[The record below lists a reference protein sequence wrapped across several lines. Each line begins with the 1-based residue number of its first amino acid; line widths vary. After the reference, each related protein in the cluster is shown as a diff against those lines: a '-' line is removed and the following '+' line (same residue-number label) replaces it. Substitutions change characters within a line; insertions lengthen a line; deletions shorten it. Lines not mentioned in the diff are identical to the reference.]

1 MRHRPAGGMDRSGYV
16 ACDFFAVPFQG
27 LESVT
32 FSRISIHQ
40 AAFVRRPKESIMIGL
55 VRAAALCATL
65 ALGLISAQAA
75 DKAFKRDDLADSA
88 IKLEA
93 QIKSEAG
100 PVAKSAATLRTDA
113 DAAFRRSDYRVG
125 LQIIGQ
131 IAAVAPEDSANWL
144 RLAKTIFQIRSATSS
159 EQTFLYERASTA
171 AYIAYQRA
179 GNAGEEAEALAVLG
193 RALSERKLWRPALDT
208 LQLSLELREVAEV
221 RGNYEK
227 LRDNHGFRL
236 LDYTVDSDSAS
247 PRACFQ
253 FSEDLAKRTDFSPY
267 LALAGS
273 DKPALTSEEK
283 QLCVEG
289 LKHGERYNINLR
301 AGLPSTVKESLPKSA
316 EFNIYVRD
324 RKPFVRFTGRA
335 YVLPRTGQRGIPL
348 VSVNTPSVSVQ
359 VFRIGDRNLINT
371 VIDSDFQKTLS
382 SYQLDDLGNERGVK
396 VWSGELATATTL
408 NQDVTTAFPVDQAL
422 GDLQPGVYVM
432 TATPKGPGSSKDE
445 DSGSLAT
452 QWFIVSDLGLTAFSG
467 NDGIH
472 VFVNSLASTDAVARA
487 EVRLVARN
495 NEILATRKTDESG
508 HVLFEAGLAR
518 GEGGLSPALLTVS
531 GEKADYAFLSL
542 KSNAFDLTDRGVS
555 GRAVPAG
562 ADAFVYAERGVYRS
576 GETVYLTALL
586 RDGQGNAVT
595 GGPLTLVIERPDGVE
610 FRRAVLPDQG
620 AGGRNLTLPLNS
632 AVPTG
637 TWRARAF
644 TDPKGASVG
653 ETTFMVED
661 YIPDRIEFELTSK
674 DKLIKADAPVELKVD
689 GHFLYGAP
697 ASGLQ
702 LEGDMLVAPA
712 SARPGFA
719 GYQFGVADE
728 ETTSNERTPIE
739 NLPEADANGVATF
752 PVSLAKPPSSTR
764 PQEAQIFI
772 RMAEA
777 GGRAVER
784 KIVLPVAPAAAM
796 IGIKPLFGD
805 KNVAEGDKA
814 DFDVVF
820 AAPDDKPLARGGL
833 RYELLKL
840 ESRYQWYRQ
849 SSSWE
854 YEPVKSTS
862 RVADGDLTI
871 AADKPSRVTLAPQ
884 PGRYRLDVKST
895 EADGPLTSVQFDVG
909 WYSDGSADTP
919 DLLETSIDKP
929 EYQSGDTMV
938 VSVNARSAGKLT
950 INVLGDRLLTT
961 QSTDVKEG
969 TSQVRIPVGKDWG
982 TGAYVVATLRRPLD
996 AAALRMPGRAI
1007 GLKWF
1012 GIDKKAR
1019 TLTVGLSPPALVR
1032 PSTTLKLPVKV
1043 GGLNPGEDAKIVV
1056 AAVDVG
1062 ILNLTNYKPP
1072 APDDYYLGQ
1081 RRMTSEIRDLYGQLI
1096 DGMLGTRG
1104 QLKTGGDSAGAELQ
1118 GSPPTQ
1124 KPLALYSGIVTV
1136 AADGSAEI
1144 SFDIP
1149 EFAGTAR
1156 VMAVA
1161 WTATK
1166 LGRATT
1172 DVIVRDPVVLTA
1184 TLPRFLL
1191 NGDKGTMSF
1200 DLDNVEGAPGD
1211 YTINVKTSGPVKVT
1225 GNPATTVKLAAKQ
1238 RTSMALAL
1246 DASGG
1251 AGTAQL
1257 DVDIKGP
1264 NGLALARHYALDVK
1278 AATQILAR
1286 RSIRTLAKGESLTLT
1301 SDMFSDLVQGTG
1313 GVSLSVSLSTALDAA
1328 TILKALDRY
1337 PYGCSEQITSRAMPL
1352 LYVNDLAAGAHLAMD
1367 TAVDQRIKDA
1377 IDKLL
1382 ARQGSNG
1389 SFGLWSAG
1397 GDDAWLD
1404 AYVTDFLT
1412 RAREKGFAVPDVLF
1426 RNALDRIRNSVV
1438 NADEPE
1444 KDGGRNLAYGLYV
1457 LARNGTAPV
1466 GDLRYLADT
1475 KLNNLAT
1482 PIAKS
1487 QLAAALALVG
1497 DRTRAERVYAAALE
1511 SLAPKP
1517 VLEFGRVDYGS
1528 ALRDAAALV
1537 SLGSEGNASSATI
1550 TQAVMRVEAAR
1561 GLTPYTSTQENAWLV
1576 LASRALS
1583 KETLALDVNGSPVRT
1598 ALYRSY
1604 KAAEMAGVPIKIT
1617 NTGDTPVQ
1625 AVVSVSGA
1633 PVTPEPAASN
1643 GFKIER
1649 NYFTLDGKPAD
1660 PSKAKQNDRFA
1671 VVLKITE
1678 AKPEYGHIMVSDYLA
1693 AGFEIDNPHLVSSG
1707 DTGTLDWIEDGEEPE
1722 NTEFRDD
1729 RFTAAIDRGSDD
1741 KAVFTVAYVV
1751 RAVSPGKYVVPQAYV
1766 EDMYNPSRYGRT
1778 GTGTVEVRPAK

>member
-1 MRHRPAGGMDRSGYV
+1 M
-16 ACDFFAVPFQG
+16 
-27 LESVT
+27 
-32 FSRISIHQ
+32 IS
-40 AAFVRRPKESIMIGL
+40 F

-65 ALGLISAQAA
+65 AFGLVTAQAA

-93 QIKSEAG
+93 QIKGEAG
-100 PVAKSAATLRTDA
+100 AVAKTNASLKTDA
-113 DAAFRRSDYRVG
+113 ETAFRRNDFRTG
-125 LQIIGQ
+125 LQILGQ
-131 IAAVAPEDSANWL
+131 IAATAPEDSSNWL
-144 RLAKTIFQIRSATSS
+144 RLARTIFQFRPANST
-159 EQTFLYERASTA
+159 EQTFLLERASTA

-179 GNAGEEAEALAVLG
+179 ANTQEEADALAVLG
-193 RALSERKLWRPALDT
+193 RALSERRLWRPALDSMR
-208 LQLSLELREVAEV
+208 LSLELREVAEA
-221 RGNYEK
+221 RGQYEK
-227 LRDNHGFRL
+227 LRDEHGFRL
-236 LDYTVDSDSAS
+236 LDYTIDSDSAS

-253 FSEDLAKRTDFSPY
+253 FSEDLAKRTDFAPF
-267 LALAGS
+267 LALGGN
-273 DKPALTSEEK
+273 DKPALTTEGR
-283 QLCVEG
+283 QLCVDG
-289 LKHGERYNINLR
+289 LKHGERYNVNLR
-301 AGLPSTVKESLPKSA
+301 TGLPSAVKESLPKSA

-348 VSVNTPSVSVQ
+348 VSVNTPAVKVD

-371 VIDSDFQKTLS
+371 VIDNDFQRALSRYELS
-382 SYQLDDLGNERGVK
+382 SLGDERGVK
-396 VWSGELATATTL
+396 VWSGELATAMTL
-408 NQDVTTAFPVDQAL
+408 NQDVTTAFPVDEAL
-422 GDLQPGVYVM
+422 GTLQPGVYVM
-432 TATPKGPGSSKDE
+432 TAAAKGPGSD
-445 DSGSLAT
+445 DDGSLAT
-452 QWFIVSDLGLTAFSG
+452 QWFIVSDLGLAAFSG

-472 VFVNSLASTDAVARA
+472 VFVNSLASTEAVAKA

-495 NEILATRKTDESG
+495 NEVLASRKTDDSG

-518 GEGGLSPALLTVS
+518 GEGGLSPAMLTVMS
-531 GEKADYAFLSL
+531 DKADYAFLSL
-542 KSNAFDLTDRGVS
+542 KTNAFDLSDRGVA

-562 ADAFVYAERGVYRS
+562 ADAFLYAERGVYRS
-576 GETVYLTALL
+576 NETVYLTALL
-586 RDGQGNAVT
+586 RDGQGNAIT

-610 FRRAVLPDQG
+610 FRRAVLADQG
-620 AGGRNLTLPLNS
+620 AGGRSLSVPHNS

-637 TWRARAF
+637 TWRVRAF
-644 TDPKGASVG
+644 TDPKGAPVG

-661 YIPDRIEFELTSK
+661 YVPERLEFELSAK
-674 DKLIKADAPVELKVD
+674 EEQIKADAPVELKVD

-712 SARPGFA
+712 ADRPGFA
-719 GYQFGVADE
+719 GYQFGIADE

-739 NLPEADANGVATF
+739 NLPETDAKGVASF
-752 PVSLAKPPSSTR
+752 PVSLSKPPSSSR
-764 PQEAQIFI
+764 PQQAQIFI

-784 KIVLPVAPAAAM
+784 KVVLPVAPSTAM
-796 IGIKPLFGD
+796 IGVKPLFAG
-805 KNVAEGDKA
+805 KSIAEGDKA
-814 DFDVVF
+814 GFDVVF
-820 AAPDDKPLARGGL
+820 VAPDGRTLARNGL
-833 RYELLKL
+833 RYELLSV

-849 SSSWE
+849 NSSWE
-854 YEPVKSTS
+854 YEPVKSTK
-862 RVADGDLTI
+862 RVADGDLVI
-871 AADKPSRVTLAPQ
+871 AADKPTRITLSPR

-895 EADGPLTSVQFDVG
+895 DADGPLTSVQFDVG

-950 INVLGDRLLTT
+950 VNVVGDRLLTT
-961 QSTDVKEG
+961 QTTDVKEG
-969 TSQVRIPVGKDWG
+969 TAQLKIPVGRDWG

-996 AAALRMPGRAI
+996 AAALRIPGRAI

-1012 GIDKKAR
+1012 DIDKRTR
-1019 TLTVGLSPPALVR
+1019 TLQVSLSPPALVR
-1032 PSTTLKLPVKV
+1032 PNTTLKLPVKL

-1062 ILNLTNYKPP
+1062 ILNLTNYSPP

-1081 RRMTSEIRDLYGQLI
+1081 RRLTAEIRDLYGQLI
-1096 DGMLGTRG
+1096 DGMQGTRG
-1104 QLKTGGDSAGAELQ
+1104 QLKTGGDAAGAELQ

-1136 AADGSAEI
+1136 AANGTAEI

-1156 VMAVA
+1156 VMVVA

-1166 LGRATT
+1166 LGRASTEVT
-1172 DVIVRDPVVLTA
+1172 VRDPVVLTA

-1191 NGDKGTMSF
+1191 NGDRGTMSF

-1211 YTINVKTSGPVKVT
+1211 YTIHVKSSGPVKVS
-1225 GNPATTVKLAAKQ
+1225 GNAATTVKLAARQ
-1238 RTSMALAL
+1238 RSSISLSL
-1246 DASGG
+1246 DA
-1251 AGTAQL
+1251 AGTGTANL
-1257 DVDIKGP
+1257 DVEIKGP
-1264 NGLALARHYALDVK
+1264 NGLTLARHYALDVK

-1286 RSIRTLAKGESLTLT
+1286 RTIRTLAKGESLTLT
-1301 SDMFSDLVQGTG
+1301 SDMFSDLVPGTG
-1313 GVSLSVSLSTALDAA
+1313 SVSLSVGLSTALDAA

-1337 PYGCSEQITSRAMPL
+1337 PFGCSEQITSRALPL
-1352 LYVNDLAAGAHLAMD
+1352 LYVNELAAGAHLATD
-1367 TAVDQRIKDA
+1367 SEVDQRIKDA
-1377 IDKLL
+1377 IERLL

-1412 RAREKGFAVPDVLF
+1412 RAREKGFVVPDVLF
-1426 RNALDRIRNSVV
+1426 KSALERIRNSVV
-1438 NADEPE
+1438 NANEPE
-1444 KDGGRNLAYGLYV
+1444 KDGGRDLAYGLYV
-1457 LARNGTAPV
+1457 LARNGAAPI

-1482 PIAKS
+1482 PIAKA
-1487 QLAAALALVG
+1487 QLAAALVLVG
-1497 DRTRAERVYAAALE
+1497 DKGRAERVYAAALE

-1517 VLEFGRVDYGS
+1517 ALEFGRVDYGS

-1537 SLGSEGNASSATI
+1537 SLAGEGNAPRATL
-1550 TQAVMRVEAAR
+1550 TQAVARVEVAR

-1583 KETLALDVNGSPVRT
+1583 KETMALEIDGAPIKA

-1604 KAAEMAGVPIKIT
+1604 EAADVIGKPIKIT
-1617 NTGDTPVQ
+1617 NTGEAPVQ
-1625 AVVSVSGA
+1625 AVVSVSGS
-1633 PVTPEPAASN
+1633 PITPEPAASN

-1660 PSKAKQNDRFA
+1660 VSKVKQNDRFA

-1678 AKPEYGHIMVSDYLA
+1678 PKPEFGHIMVSDYLP
-1693 AGFEIDNPHLVSSG
+1693 AGFEIDNPNLVSSG
-1707 DTGTLDWIEDGEEPE
+1707 DSGKLDWIEDGEEPE
-1722 NTEFRDD
+1722 NAEFRDD
-1729 RFTAAIDRGSDD
+1729 RFTAAIDRASDD
-1741 KAVFTVAYVV
+1741 NSVFTVAYVV
-1751 RAVSPGKYVVPQAYV
+1751 RAVSPGKYVLPQAYV

-1778 GTGTVEVRPAK
+1778 GTGSVEVRAAK

>member
-1 MRHRPAGGMDRSGYV
+1 
-16 ACDFFAVPFQG
+16 
-27 LESVT
+27 
-32 FSRISIHQ
+32 
-40 AAFVRRPKESIMIGL
+40 MIGL

-75 DKAFKRDDLADSA
+75 DKAFKRDDLGNSA

-113 DAAFRRSDYRVG
+113 DAAFKRGDFRGG
-125 LQIIGQ
+125 LQVLGQ
-131 IAAVAPEDSANWL
+131 IAAVAPEDSGNWL

-159 EQTFLYERASTA
+159 EQTFLLERASTA

-179 GNAGEEAEALAVLG
+179 GNTGEEADALAVLG
-193 RALSERKLWRPALDT
+193 RALSDRKLWRPALDA
-208 LQLSLELREVAEV
+208 LRLSLEMREVAEV
-221 RGNYEK
+221 RGQYEK
-227 LRDNHGFRL
+227 LRDDHGFRL

-253 FSEDLAKRTDFSPY
+253 FSEDLAKRTDFAPY

-348 VSVNTPSVSVQ
+348 VSVNTPSVAVQ

-371 VIDSDFQKTLS
+371 VIDSDFQKALS

-396 VWSGELATATTL
+396 VWSGELATASTL

-432 TATPKGPGSSKDE
+432 TAKAKGPGSGD
-445 DSGSLAT
+445 DDGSLAT

-472 VFVNSLASTDAVARA
+472 VFVNSLATTDAVAKA

-495 NEILATRKTDESG
+495 NEILASRKTDESG

-620 AGGRNLTLPLNS
+620 AGGRSLTLPLNS

-644 TDPKGASVG
+644 TDPKGSSVG

-661 YIPDRIEFELTSK
+661 YVADRIEFELSSK
-674 DKLIKADAPVELKVD
+674 DKQIKADAPVELKVD

-712 SARPGFA
+712 SSRPGFA

-739 NLPEADANGVATF
+739 NLPVADANGVATF

-764 PQEAQIFI
+764 PQEAQFFI

-784 KIVLPVAPAAAM
+784 KLVLPVAPAAAM
-796 IGIKPLFGD
+796 IGVKPLFGD

-820 AAPDDKPLARGGL
+820 VAPDGKPLARNGL

-840 ESRYQWYRQ
+840 ESTYQWYRQ

-854 YEPVKSTS
+854 YEPVKSTK
-862 RVADGDLTI
+862 RVADGDLAI
-871 AADKPSRVTLAPQ
+871 AAEKPSRISLAPQ
-884 PGRYRLDVKST
+884 PGRYRLDVRSA

-961 QSTDVKEG
+961 QSTDIKEG
-969 TSQVRIPVGKDWG
+969 TAQVKIPVGKDWG

-1019 TLTVGLSPPALVR
+1019 SLTVDLSPPALVR
-1032 PSTTLKLPVKV
+1032 PNTTLKLPVKL

-1081 RRMTSEIRDLYGQLI
+1081 RRMTSAIRDLYGQLI
-1096 DGMLGTRG
+1096 DGMQGTRG
-1104 QLKTGGDSAGAELQ
+1104 QLKTGGDAAGAELQ

-1144 SFDIP
+1144 SFEIP

-1172 DVIVRDPVVLTA
+1172 DVTVRDPVVLTA

-1191 NGDKGTMSF
+1191 NGDKGAMSM
-1200 DLDNVEGAPGD
+1200 DLDNVEGAAGD
-1211 YTINVKTSGPVKVT
+1211 YTISVKTAGPVKVT

-1238 RTSMALAL
+1238 RTSMQLAL

-1264 NGLALARHYALDVK
+1264 NGLTLARHYVLDVK

-1301 SDMFSDLVQGTG
+1301 SDMFSDLVPGTG
-1313 GVSLSVSLSTALDAA
+1313 AVSMSVSLSTALDAA

-1337 PYGCSEQITSRAMPL
+1337 PYGCSEQIASRAMPL

-1367 TAVDQRIKDA
+1367 TAVDQRIRDA

-1412 RAREKGFAVPDVLF
+1412 RAREKGFVVPDVLF

-1438 NADEPE
+1438 NAEEPE
-1444 KDGGRNLAYGLYV
+1444 KNGGRDLAYGLYV

-1497 DRTRAERVYAAALE
+1497 DRSRAERVYAAALE

-1550 TQAVMRVEAAR
+1550 TQAVQRVEAAR

-1583 KETLALDVNGSPVRT
+1583 KETLALDVNGSPVKT

-1604 KAAEMAGVPIKIT
+1604 KSSDMAGQPIKIT

-1625 AVVSVSGA
+1625 AVISVSGA

-1671 VVLKITE
+1671 VVLKVTE
-1678 AKPEYGHIMVSDYLA
+1678 AKPEFGHIMVSDYLP

-1722 NTEFRDD
+1722 HTEFRDD
-1729 RFTAAIDRGSDD
+1729 RFTAAIDRASDD

-1751 RAVSPGKYVVPQAYV
+1751 RAVSPGKYVLPQAYV

-1778 GTGTVEVRPAK
+1778 GTGNVEVRAAK

>member
-1 MRHRPAGGMDRSGYV
+1 
-16 ACDFFAVPFQG
+16 
-27 LESVT
+27 
-32 FSRISIHQ
+32 
-40 AAFVRRPKESIMIGL
+40 MIGL
-55 VRAAALCATL
+55 VRATTLCATL
-65 ALGLISAQAA
+65 AFGLVAAQAA
-75 DKAFKRDDLADSA
+75 DKPFKRDDLADSA

-100 PVAKSAATLRTDA
+100 PVAKTSATLKTDA
-113 DAAFRRSDYRVG
+113 DGAFRRNDFRTG
-125 LQIIGQ
+125 LQILGQ
-131 IAAVAPEDSANWL
+131 IAATTPDDSANWL
-144 RLAKTIFQIRSATSS
+144 RLARAIFQIRPANSS
-159 EQTFLYERASTA
+159 EQTFLLERAATA

-179 GNAGEEAEALAVLG
+179 ANAGDEADALAVLG
-193 RALSERKLWRPALDT
+193 RAMSERKLWRPALDS
-208 LQLSLELREVAEV
+208 LRLSLDLREVGEV
-221 RGNYEK
+221 RGQYEK
-227 LRDNHGFRL
+227 MRDEHGFRL

-253 FSEDLAKRTDFSPY
+253 FSEDLAKRTDFAPY
-267 LALAGS
+267 LALAGN
-273 DKPALTSEEK
+273 DKPALTSEGK
-283 QLCVEG
+283 QLCVDG
-289 LKHGERYNINLR
+289 LKHGERYNIHLR
-301 AGLPSTVKESLPKSA
+301 AGLPSTVRETLPKSA

-348 VSVNTPSVSVQ
+348 VSVNTPAVSIS

-371 VIDSDFQKTLS
+371 VIDADFQRALSRYELS
-382 SYQLDDLGNERGVK
+382 SLGDERGVK
-396 VWSGELATATTL
+396 VWSGELTTATTL
-408 NQDVTTAFPVDQAL
+408 NQDVTTAFPVDEAI
-422 GDLQPGVYVM
+422 GVLQPGVYVM
-432 TATPKGPGSSKDE
+432 TAAARGPGSD
-445 DSGSLAT
+445 DDGSLAT

-472 VFVNSLASTDAVARA
+472 VFVNSLASTDAVAKA

-495 NEILATRKTDESG
+495 NEILAIRKTDDSG
-508 HVLFEAGLAR
+508 HALFEAGLAR
-518 GEGGLSPALLTVS
+518 GEGGLSPAMLTVL
-531 GEKADYAFLSL
+531 GDKADYAFLSL
-542 KSNAFDLTDRGVS
+542 KSNAFDLSDRGVS

-576 GETVYLTALL
+576 SETVYLTALL
-586 RDGQGNAVT
+586 RDGQGNAVA

-610 FRRAVLPDQG
+610 FRRAVLPDRG
-620 AGGRNLTLPLNS
+620 AGGRTLAVPLNS

-637 TWRARAF
+637 TWRVRAF
-644 TDPKGASVG
+644 TDPKASSVG

-661 YIPDRIEFELTSK
+661 YVPERVEFELSSK
-674 DKLIKADAPVELKVD
+674 NRQISTDFPVELKVN

-712 SARPGFA
+712 AERAGFT

-772 RMAEA
+772 RLTEA

-784 KIVLPVAPAAAM
+784 KLVLPVTPGAAM
-796 IGIKPLFGD
+796 IGVKPLFGD
-805 KNVAEGDKA
+805 KSVAEGDKA
-814 DFDVVF
+814 GFDVVF
-820 AAPDDKPLARGGL
+820 VSPDDKPMARDGL
-833 RYELLKL
+833 RYELLKI

-849 SSSWE
+849 NSSWE
-854 YEPVKSTS
+854 YEPVKSTK

-871 AADKPSRVTLAPQ
+871 AADKPSRITLSPQ
-884 PGRYRLDVKST
+884 PGRYRLDVKSP

-950 INVLGDRLLTT
+950 VNVLGDRLLTT
-961 QSTDVKEG
+961 QTTDVRDG
-969 TSQVRIPVGKDWG
+969 TAQVKIPVGKDWG

-1012 GIDKKAR
+1012 GIDKKTR
-1019 TLTVGLSPPALVR
+1019 TLQVALSPPALVR
-1032 PSTTLKLPVKV
+1032 PNTTLKLPVRL
-1043 GGLNPGEDAKIVV
+1043 GGLNPGEDAKVVV

-1081 RRMTSEIRDLYGQLI
+1081 RRLTSEIRDLYGQLI
-1096 DGMLGTRG
+1096 DGMQATRG
-1104 QLKTGGDSAGAELQ
+1104 QLRTGGDGAGAELQ

-1136 AADGSAEI
+1136 AADGTAEI
-1144 SFDIP
+1144 SFEIP

-1172 DVIVRDPVVLTA
+1172 DVTVRDPVVLTA

-1191 NGDKGTMSF
+1191 NGDHSTVSF

-1211 YTINVKTSGPVKVT
+1211 YTVNVKTSGPVKVT

-1238 RTSMALAL
+1238 RASTSLAL
-1246 DASGG
+1246 DAGG
-1251 AGTAQL
+1251 AGTASL
-1257 DVDIKGP
+1257 DIDIKGP
-1264 NGLALARHYALDVK
+1264 DGLTLARHYALDVK
-1278 AATQILAR
+1278 PATQILAR

-1328 TILKALDRY
+1328 SILKALDRY
-1337 PYGCSEQITSRAMPL
+1337 PYGCSEQIASRAMPL

-1367 TAVDQRIKDA
+1367 TEVDQRIRDA
-1377 IDKLL
+1377 IDRLL

-1426 RNALDRIRNSVV
+1426 KNALDRIRNSVV
-1438 NADEPE
+1438 NANEPE
-1444 KDGGRNLAYGLYV
+1444 KDGGRDLSYGLYV
-1457 LARNGTAPV
+1457 LARNGAAPI

-1482 PIAKS
+1482 PIAKA

-1497 DRTRAERVYAAALE
+1497 DKGRAERVYAAALD

-1537 SLGSEGNASSATI
+1537 SLASEGNAPKATL
-1550 TQAVMRVEAAR
+1550 TQAVARVEVAR

-1583 KETLALDVNGSPVRT
+1583 KETMALDLDGAPIKT

-1604 KAAEMAGVPIKIT
+1604 NAAEMAGKPVKIT
-1617 NTGDTPVQ
+1617 NTGDAPVQ
-1625 AVVSVSGA
+1625 AVVSVSGS

-1660 PSKAKQNDRFA
+1660 VSKARQNDRFA

-1678 AKPEYGHIMVSDYLA
+1678 AKPEYGHIMVSDYLP
-1693 AGFEIDNPHLVSSG
+1693 AGLEIDNPHLVSSG

-1729 RFTAAIDRGSDD
+1729 RFTAAIDRAGNDNS
-1741 KAVFTVAYVV
+1741 VFTVAYVV
-1751 RAVSPGKYVVPQAYV
+1751 RAVSPGKYVLPQAYV

-1778 GTGTVEVRPAK
+1778 GTGSVEVRPAK